1 MDFTELLL
9 EDLLNYSGFYTMTYD
24 IDNFNKIHRLYR
36 TLLSNMCVYLTKQNT
51 LSKKDIA
58 HIYID
63 CYKFID
69 SLRDFEYVFNKILS
83 FFRKR
88 HYLKRKYYEIETN
101 LCFYYDDMQL
111 LFENDDNVFY
121 HEGVKEDELDES
133 LGFIS
138 LSLFP

>member
-63 CYKFID
+63 CYNFID
-69 SLRDFEYVFNKILS
+69 SSRDFKYVFNKILS

-101 LCFYYDDMQL
+101 ELY
-111 LFENDDNVFY
+111 FY
-121 HEGVKEDELDES
+121 HDAM
-133 LGFIS
+133 I
-138 LSLFP
+138 